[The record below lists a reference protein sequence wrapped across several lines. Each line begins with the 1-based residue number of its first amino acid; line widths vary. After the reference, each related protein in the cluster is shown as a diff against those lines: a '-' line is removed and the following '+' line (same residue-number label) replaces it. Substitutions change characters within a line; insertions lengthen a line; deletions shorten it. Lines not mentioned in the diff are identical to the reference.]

1 MVSQGVPSLWVGLAD
16 QKTLGVHCNRPESNC
31 ISLCARHIFVRKE
44 GWCLAGGVGHHSPN
58 LYHRQY
64 DKRLMKQP
72 HYAPNLCR
80 PAQVAL
86 ARRRMR
92 RELPHVF
99 VKTPWVGHRLKQ
111 PPPRADSPSEP
122 VLPRRLLR
130 INPVGLVPIWNVI
143 AYRHAKCIT
152 AFGAGR

>member
-1 MVSQGVPSLWVGLAD
+1 MLSQGVPSLWVGLAD
-16 QKTLGVHCNRPESNC
+16 QKTLSVHCNRTESNC

-58 LYHRQY
+58 FYDRQY

-72 HYAPNLCR
+72 TTRQTFCR

-111 PPPRADSPSEP
+111 PPPRSDSPSEP

-130 INPVGLVPIWNVI
+130 INTVGLVPIWNVI